1 MYLTD
6 LNSNVVMNSDLE
18 FTHEDFLKHKAS
30 LTASIEVAL
39 MKACEEFEAK
49 HGSIAQLD
57 WFCSNA
63 DKYIQRA
70 TVEAEEVTALP
81 D

>member
-1 MYLTD
+1 MEE
-6 LNSNVVMNSDLE
+6 NPK
-18 FTHEDFLKHKAS
+18 FTYEDFLEHKAS

-39 MKACEEFEAK
+39 MKACEKFEAK

-70 TVEAEEVTALP
+70 ESEVEEVVALP

>member
-1 MYLTD
+1 MEE
-6 LNSNVVMNSDLE
+6 NPE
-18 FTHEDFLKHKAS
+18 FTYEDFLDHKAS

-39 MKACEEFEAK
+39 MKACEKFEEK

-57 WFCSNA
+57 WFCSDA

-70 TVEAEEVTALP
+70 ESEVEEVVALA